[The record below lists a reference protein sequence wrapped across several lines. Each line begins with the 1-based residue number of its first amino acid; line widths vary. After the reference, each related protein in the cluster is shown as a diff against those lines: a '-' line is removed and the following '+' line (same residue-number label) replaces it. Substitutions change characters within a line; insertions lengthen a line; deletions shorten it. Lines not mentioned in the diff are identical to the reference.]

1 MIQSNHG
8 TKSFITLLA
17 IVMLSACSQL
27 GIQGASP
34 EKVDFDL
41 SQLDAR
47 GLYGPDDGKQS
58 ISYEFCIPAN
68 PDNIVQVLAIDPTAI
83 IYRRSPG
90 RVQCTQDQH
99 LVIGNTHQDN
109 YRATLKA
116 LGQLEYVTRISQTF
130 FE

>member
-1 MIQSNHG
+1 MNQFNHG
-8 TKSFITLLA
+8 TKLFVTLLA
-17 IVMLSACSQL
+17 TVMLSACSQL

-47 GLYGPDDGKQS
+47 GLYGPDDGKLS

-83 IYRRSPG
+83 IYRHSPG
-90 RVQCTQDQH
+90 RAQCTQDQY
-99 LVIGNTHQDN
+99 LVIGNTHQDD
-109 YRATLKA
+109 YRATLQA